1 MNHQP
6 ELLVIYLTDSSD
18 SEEEEE
24 EAPVAPPAEPFVL
37 TRYIWR
43 GANWRARFQAP
54 YVIDGTLDRNLLDYI
69 LYDPVSQYRSY
80 SLTLEAYHQILD
92 AQRQEGGEPTFSWE
106 TIQEEYY
113 DAFGDENE
121 TEGAGEHPRE
131 A

>member
-24 EAPVAPPAEPFVL
+24 DSEEEEEAPAAPPAEVIVL

-69 LYDPVSQYRSY
+69 LYNPVSQY
-80 SLTLEAYHQILD
+80 
-92 AQRQEGGEPTFSWE
+92 
-106 TIQEEYY
+106 
-113 DAFGDENE
+113 
-121 TEGAGEHPRE
+121 
-131 A
+131 